1 MKMKLLS
8 IVLLLSLPAFAAEHV
23 QTSKTTTANTQKEDE
38 PRPFAGLL
46 TGAFSSK
53 EASSTSPEFG
63 IIGGYQLMPIAL
75 QVEFSGAKYRD
86 EGSDRDKTNL
96 LLEGTYHLAGDD
108 ILRRYT
114 HLGLGLGLV
123 VRSSATDFA
132 WAPMAGFDVPL
143 GVGDQ
148 ADRTD
153 RKEQIAK
160 YFSLGADIKYLFTN
174 STPAEGV
181 DVNASLK
188 YWF

>member
-23 QTSKTTTANTQKEDE
+23 QTSKTTTAAAQKEDE
-38 PRPFAGLL
+38 PHPFAGLL

-53 EASSTSPEFG
+53 EANSTSAEFG
-63 IIGGYQLMPIAL
+63 IIGGYQLLPIAL

-108 ILRRYT
+108 IFRRYT

-123 VRSSATDFA
+123 VRSNATDFA
-132 WAPMAGFDVPL
+132 WAPLAGFDIPL
-143 GVGDQ
+143 GDHN
-148 ADRTD
+148 DRED
-153 RKEQIAK
+153 RKDRNEK